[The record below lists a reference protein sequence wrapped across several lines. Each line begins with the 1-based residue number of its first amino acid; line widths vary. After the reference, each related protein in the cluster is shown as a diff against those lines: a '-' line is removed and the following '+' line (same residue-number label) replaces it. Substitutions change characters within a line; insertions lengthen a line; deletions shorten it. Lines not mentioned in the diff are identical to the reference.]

1 MLAGMSLGTDL
12 KRYSRGTMPRVAL
25 LTIIVLPLLYGAMY
39 LWAFWNP
46 FAAIDKIPVALVNSD
61 TGATVEG
68 QQLRAGDEV
77 TRGLVDSGQLDLH
90 EVSEAEAAKGFPTAP
105 ITSRS
110 RCRPTSARRW
120 SHRRART
127 RRRRRSSSGSTT
139 PTTTWHRSW
148 GRTPPARCS
157 TRSAPRSASR

>member
-61 TGATVEG
+61 TGATVE
-68 QQLRAGDEV
+68 
-77 TRGLVDSGQLDLH
+77 DSSCG
-90 EVSEAEAAKGFPTAP
+90 
-105 ITSRS
+105 
-110 RCRPTSARRW
+110 
-120 SHRRART
+120 
-127 RRRRRSSSGSTT
+127 RRRGDPRV
-139 PTTTWHRSW
+139 
-148 GRTPPARCS
+148 GRLRS
-157 TRSAPRSASR
+157 TRSTRGVGK